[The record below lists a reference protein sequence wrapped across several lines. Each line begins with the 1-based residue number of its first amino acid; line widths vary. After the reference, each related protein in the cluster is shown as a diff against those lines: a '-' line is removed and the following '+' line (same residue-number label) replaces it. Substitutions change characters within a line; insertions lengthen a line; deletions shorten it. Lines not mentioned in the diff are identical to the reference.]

1 MLNFKPVTLADREW
15 MAPIIYKENTRN
27 ADYSFVNIY
36 AGGASY
42 EARWTCVDGCLVIWT
57 VIAGVDYY
65 AFPLGADTDE
75 KLRAVVDALLDH
87 CRERGD
93 ELRLISIAPAQV
105 PRLETLS
112 PGRFAFTPRT
122 ELFDYVYSAE
132 RLSTLAGKKLHA
144 KRNFIH
150 HFEAEHEWKLE
161 AMSAE
166 NIALWADLDSEWI
179 IDQEGAALE
188 TALAEVKAIRTA
200 LGNFDRLGLEGAFLY
215 ADGKPCAF
223 TVGERLCE
231 DTYVIH
237 YEKADSSIVGAYPM
251 INREFVRMIRQKF
264 PALQWINREDD
275 MGLENLRKAKR
286 SYYPDFMEEK
296 YKAVT
301 QP

>member
-15 MAPIIYKENTRN
+15 MAPVIFAENSRN

-36 AGGASY
+36 AWGASY
-42 EARWTCVDGCLVIWT
+42 EARWACVDGCLVIWT

-65 AFPLGADTDE
+65 AYPLGADTDE
-75 KLRAVVDALLDH
+75 KLRAVVEALLEH
-87 CRERGD
+87 CRDRKD
-93 ELRLISIAPAQV
+93 ELRIISIAPAQV
-105 PRLETLS
+105 PRLEALF
-112 PGRFAFTPRT
+112 PGRFTFTPRT

-150 HFEAEHEWKLE
+150 HFEAEHSWELVPMRPDNVGLAAEMDGLWVIE
-161 AMSAE
+161 QAGDAM
-166 NIALWADLDSEWI
+166 
-179 IDQEGAALE
+179 E
-188 TALAEVKAIRTA
+188 TAMAEARAIRTA
-200 LGNFDRLGLEGAFLY
+200 LKDFDRLGLEGAFLF
-215 ADGKPCAF
+215 ADGTPCAF
-223 TVGERLCE
+223 TLGERLCE

-237 YEKADSSIVGAYPM
+237 YEKANASIMGAYPM
-251 INREFVRMIRQKF
+251 VNREFVRLILQKY
-264 PALQWINREDD
+264 PELKWINREDD

-296 YKAVT
+296 YKAVA